1 MISHYLV
8 RTGAWGD
15 ISQHRPVDGGS
26 YRRGDRVICET
37 SRGLEIGEVVADV
50 DAEASGGR
58 ILRRM
63 TDQDELLQ
71 QRLERYKRK
80 AVQEC
85 RDKLVAAKI
94 DAVLLE
100 VEQLFDGRT
109 LYFHFLGETDSD
121 VEAITN
127 ELADAYEQ
135 HVRSRHFAKL
145 LREGCGP
152 DCGTKEGGGCSG
164 GCAVCV
170 VASACSSTAKKS

>member
-1 MISHYLV
+1 MTHHYLV
-8 RTGAWGD
+8 RSGAWGE
-15 ISQHRPVDGGS
+15 ISQHRPVDGNA

-37 SRGLEIGEVVADV
+37 ARGLEIGEVVTEV
-50 DAEASGGR
+50 DSDASAGL

-71 QRLERYKRK
+71 KRLERYKRK

-85 RDKLVAAKI
+85 RDRLTAAGI

-109 LYFHFLGETDSD
+109 LFFHFLGETNAD

>member
-1 MISHYLV
+1 MIHHYLV
-8 RTGAWGD
+8 RTGAWGE
-15 ISQHRPVDGGS
+15 ISQHRAVDGAT
-26 YRRGDRVICET
+26 YHRGDRVICKT
-37 SRGLEIGEVVADV
+37 VRGLEIGEVVADV
-50 DAEASGGR
+50 ETDADSGQ

-71 QRLERYKRK
+71 KRLERYKRK

-85 RDKLVAAKI
+85 RSKLVAAGI

-109 LYFHFLGETDSD
+109 LFFHFLGETNSD

-145 LREGCGP
+145 LAEGCGP
-152 DCGTKEGGGCSG
+152 DCGTKAGGGCSG

-170 VASACSSTAKKS
+170 VATACNSAAQSS